1 MSIFGNIQNGV
12 FSGFGKPYIKL
23 EFDDNTALLD
33 FQKRM
38 NESGEAQEAEFEDGE
53 FKPIEGVK
61 MLSEKD
67 FYNLIEREPKYINL
81 DSEKYNY
88 TNNKIKPIT
97 DSNGIIKN
105 AYSFRTP
112 IGEIFCWTDFFHI
125 VSGNSSHQDRTR
137 ILPLIKPTL
146 EDPNCIFENGK
157 ENYFIKP
164 FITEKGVKII
174 FAFIPTLKENSRVK
188 TLFERPK
195 KEIYNLYTKGG
206 GNLYQK
212 FDILDG
218 STTLNG
224 VANQSKPFK
233 VVEFRLPCKVD
244 YYFSDNQI
252 FDKKNLGAA
261 GDFYTVLDVR
271 TRARKEPGELTA
283 NKNLKFQKTDSI
295 KNFDVKLFNKDF
307 DKKTDIY
314 EYSTKTINNV
324 KYIELDA
331 KKKHDEKLYTNITV
345 WQPISFNKKEN
356 SFICTYYNYDIEIDS
371 KKAKNIKKIGDRYS
385 LFITETYY
393 NQLCNEAVNKDIAN
407 LKRYANKENE
417 RILKNYSIL
426 YKNPR
431 AYNIYMR
438 MFEKSEPRKMIEKN
452 IKDIERVS
460 INGLGAPGDVYL
472 VTDTRKNPRKELDE
486 TAAFKKIDI
495 EKFNVNAL
503 KALQDSDPLLYEEIK
518 AGINAKTT
526 LSKNNIAEVLKREI
540 IADVKDFAKKD
551 GFRFRGVNLEKEREI
566 EEKTDKLRELGWNN
580 ALNPLT
586 DNEVKEL
593 QKSDFYKIIEFK
605 PRTFEQKKEMFAK
618 IYNYNSDL
626 GKTANPYLYNN
637 NEIIDCRGLKP
648 TYRILDNYDN
658 FFDVADSKTN
668 FAGFGLTDTKKL
680 ISETCRAHWKD
691 CKKIAA
697 HLKGDSLL
705 QSCFNLWHWLRFNI
719 RYEYDKEGREEI
731 RTPLRVWHDRA
742 RGVDCDCLSV
752 FSWCVL
758 RCMGY
763 DPVFELVAFKNRPQF
778 SHIFINCDGVV
789 VDRVW
794 FVFNSRPPLVTKREL
809 FRVDLIN
816 NLGQL
821 F

>member
-53 FKPIEGVK
+53 FRPIEGTAADEETRK
-61 MLSEKD
+61 YNFYLLLMSDIETLKSEK
-67 FYNLIEREPKYINL
+67 FTSQTLNNYERDGKNF
-81 DSEKYNY
+81 
-88 TNNKIKPIT
+88 KIT
-97 DSNGIIKN
+97 
-105 AYSFRTP
+105 TP
-112 IGEIFCWTDFFHI
+112 IGEVIIKRKLIYGADKHLLKHI
-125 VSGNSSHQDRTR
+125 YPYFNVLKR
-137 ILPLIKPTL
+137 TL
-146 EDPNCIFENGK
+146 EDPTCIFKSSDNKGHLNNTFAKCFYLDGIRLLTIVSPINPNTLELKTTYPADKSKRYIN
-157 ENYFIKP
+157 NYNEVWDLVKRGG
-164 FITEKGVKII
+164 EKII
-174 FAFIPTLKENSRVK
+174 YS
-188 TLFERPK
+188 K
-195 KEIYNLYTKGG
+195 KSTNDLCGLEKPQIIKSS
-206 GNLYQK
+206 
-212 FDILDG
+212 FDKII
-218 STTLNG
+218 
-224 VANQSKPFK
+224 
-233 VVEFRLPCKVD
+233 EFRLPCKIENN
-244 YYFSDNQI
+244 FSNNQI
-252 FDKKNLGAA
+252 FDKKN
-261 GDFYTVLDVR
+261 
-271 TRARKEPGELTA
+271 
-283 NKNLKFQKTDSI
+283 
-295 KNFDVKLFNKDF
+295 
-307 DKKTDIY
+307 
-314 EYSTKTINNV
+314 
-324 KYIELDA
+324 
-331 KKKHDEKLYTNITV
+331 
-345 WQPISFNKKEN
+345 
-356 SFICTYYNYDIEIDS
+356 
-371 KKAKNIKKIGDRYS
+371 
-385 LFITETYY
+385 
-393 NQLCNEAVNKDIAN
+393 
-407 LKRYANKENE
+407 
-417 RILKNYSIL
+417 
-426 YKNPR
+426 
-431 AYNIYMR
+431 
-438 MFEKSEPRKMIEKN
+438 
-452 IKDIERVS
+452 
-460 INGLGAPGDVYL
+460 LGAPGDVYL

-503 KALQDSDPLLYEEIK
+503 KALQDSDPILYEEIK
-518 AGINAKTT
+518 AGI
-526 LSKNNIAEVLKREI
+526 
-540 IADVKDFAKKD
+540 
-551 GFRFRGVNLEKEREI
+551 
-566 EEKTDKLRELGWNN
+566 
-580 ALNPLT
+580 
-586 DNEVKEL
+586 
-593 QKSDFYKIIEFK
+593 
-605 PRTFEQKKEMFAK
+605 
-618 IYNYNSDL
+618 

-648 TYRILDNYDN
+648 TYKILDNYDN

-668 FAGFGLTDTKKL
+668 FAGFGLADTKKL

-731 RTPLRVWHDRA
+731 RTPLRVWQDRA

>member
-38 NESGEAQEAEFEDGE
+38 NESGEAQESEFEDGE
-53 FKPIEGVK
+53 FRPIEGI
-61 MLSEKD
+61 KD
-67 FYNLIEREPKYINL
+67 YLKADLKEYAEPFVYKRLNKTNIL
-81 DSEKYNY
+81 DDFGKGEPFEFKQDI
-88 TNNKIKPIT
+88 KIYKV
-97 DSNGIIKN
+97 N
-105 AYSFRTP
+105 TP
-112 IGEIFCWTDFFHI
+112 IGVVYLTTNQWDKLTTKEREKYF
-125 VSGNSSHQDRTR
+125 G
-137 ILPLIKPTL
+137 LIKPTL
-146 EDPNCIFENGK
+146 TRPLYILKEDNNRLCFAKTFSDGN
-157 ENYFIKP
+157 
-164 FITEKGVKII
+164 KII
-174 FAFIPTLKENSRVK
+174 LFYSVVGDFGNIKNGSITNFEKRKLNDIITKIESGDVRYISPTLKTRLQTTASTSNTPLVAVG
-188 TLFERPK
+188 TL
-195 KEIYNLYTKGG
+195 
-206 GNLYQK
+206 
-212 FDILDG
+212 
-218 STTLNG
+218 LNG
-224 VANQSKPFK
+224 LTFENVKG
-233 VVEFRLPCKVD
+233 L
-244 YYFSDNQI
+244 I
-252 FDKKNLGAA
+252 FDEKNLGA
-261 GDFYTVLDVR
+261 T
-271 TRARKEPGELTA
+271 
-283 NKNLKFQKTDSI
+283 
-295 KNFDVKLFNKDF
+295 
-307 DKKTDIY
+307 
-314 EYSTKTINNV
+314 
-324 KYIELDA
+324 
-331 KKKHDEKLYTNITV
+331 
-345 WQPISFNKKEN
+345 
-356 SFICTYYNYDIEIDS
+356 
-371 KKAKNIKKIGDRYS
+371 
-385 LFITETYY
+385 
-393 NQLCNEAVNKDIAN
+393 
-407 LKRYANKENE
+407 
-417 RILKNYSIL
+417 
-426 YKNPR
+426 
-431 AYNIYMR
+431 
-438 MFEKSEPRKMIEKN
+438 
-452 IKDIERVS
+452 
-460 INGLGAPGDVYL
+460 GDVYL

-503 KALQDSDPLLYEEIK
+503 KALQDSDPILYEEIK
-518 AGINAKTT
+518 AGINE
-526 LSKNNIAEVLKREI
+526 KN
-540 IADVKDFAKKD
+540 
-551 GFRFRGVNLEKEREI
+551 
-566 EEKTDKLRELGWNN
+566 
-580 ALNPLT
+580 
-586 DNEVKEL
+586 
-593 QKSDFYKIIEFK
+593 
-605 PRTFEQKKEMFAK
+605 
-618 IYNYNSDL
+618 NSDL

-648 TYRILDNYDN
+648 TYKILENYDN
-658 FFDVADSKTN
+658 FFDVADTKTS

>member
-53 FKPIEGVK
+53 FKPIEGAEELTKTEFKNFFNNPEPFREVK
-61 MLSEKD
+61 DITKD
-67 FYNLIEREPKYINL
+67 FKDYIYINYPNTL
-81 DSEKYNY
+81 RKAYKVETPLKGKEKNVYVF
-88 TNNKIKPIT
+88 
-97 DSNGIIKN
+97 
-105 AYSFRTP
+105 A
-112 IGEIFCWTDFFHI
+112 DFEHLKFE
-125 VSGNSSHQDRTR
+125 NSTKQDRED
-137 ILPLIKPTL
+137 IFGLIKPTL
-146 EDPNCIFENGK
+146 ENPDLVFVADGEN
-157 ENYFIKP
+157 NF
-164 FITEKGVKII
+164 VKSFNSKNGSHII
-174 FAFIPTLKENSRVK
+174 LNFIPTSKNGFLKTDFIK
-188 TLFERPK
+188 DFDKLYK
-195 KEIYNLYTKGG
+195 KYKKNGSMLKYTHTA
-206 GNLYQK
+206 GN
-212 FDILDG
+212 F
-218 STTLNG
+218 NG
-224 VANQSKPFK
+224 LGAANIHDFYF
-233 VVEFRLPCKVD
+233 VEVRFPCAYKD
-244 YYFSDNQI
+244 DLIFSDNQI
-252 FDKKNLGAA
+252 FDKKN
-261 GDFYTVLDVR
+261 
-271 TRARKEPGELTA
+271 
-283 NKNLKFQKTDSI
+283 
-295 KNFDVKLFNKDF
+295 
-307 DKKTDIY
+307 
-314 EYSTKTINNV
+314 
-324 KYIELDA
+324 
-331 KKKHDEKLYTNITV
+331 
-345 WQPISFNKKEN
+345 
-356 SFICTYYNYDIEIDS
+356 
-371 KKAKNIKKIGDRYS
+371 
-385 LFITETYY
+385 
-393 NQLCNEAVNKDIAN
+393 
-407 LKRYANKENE
+407 
-417 RILKNYSIL
+417 
-426 YKNPR
+426 
-431 AYNIYMR
+431 
-438 MFEKSEPRKMIEKN
+438 
-452 IKDIERVS
+452 
-460 INGLGAPGDVYL
+460 LGAPGDVYL

-495 EKFNVNAL
+495 EKFNVNTL

-518 AGINAKTT
+518 AGIN
-526 LSKNNIAEVLKREI
+526 KNN
-540 IADVKDFAKKD
+540 
-551 GFRFRGVNLEKEREI
+551 
-566 EEKTDKLRELGWNN
+566 
-580 ALNPLT
+580 
-586 DNEVKEL
+586 
-593 QKSDFYKIIEFK
+593 
-605 PRTFEQKKEMFAK
+605 
-618 IYNYNSDL
+618 NSDL

-648 TYRILDNYDN
+648 TYKILDNYDN

-680 ISETCRAHWKD
+680 ISETCRTHWKD

-731 RTPLRVWHDRA
+731 RTPLRVWQDRA

>member
-1 MSIFGNIQNGV
+1 MSIFGNIQQNGV

-53 FKPIEGVK
+53 FRPIEGVK

-67 FYNLIEREPKYINL
+67 FYKLIEREPKYINL

-97 DSNGIIKN
+97 DSNGIIKS

-233 VVEFRLPCKVD
+233 VVEFRLPCKFENN
-244 YYFSDNQI
+244 FSDNQI
-252 FDKKNLGAA
+252 FDKKNLSGY
-261 GDFYTVLDVR
+261 GDKYVVVDNR
-271 TRARKEPGELTA
+271 KRARKEPGELVA
-283 NKNLKFQKTDSI
+283 NKNLVFTKEDSNNI
-295 KNFDVKLFNKDF
+295 TNYNHTV
-307 DKKTDIY
+307 
-314 EYSTKTINNV
+314 INNPDYKEITILFQSQQYETHFPFFHV
-324 KYIELDA
+324 TKKARKETHSTQTGKDGQLYDGHIVYIKVPVEV
-331 KKKHDEKLYTNITV
+331 EKLYNLDRNSHTAYISLSYYKDLKNKAFKQFLQS
-345 WQPISFNKKEN
+345 WQNTFNNYKEQ
-356 SFICTYYNYDIEIDS
+356 
-371 KKAKNIKKIGDRYS
+371 IKKI
-385 LFITETYY
+385 ETNTYL
-393 NQLCNEAVNKDIAN
+393 NSST
-407 LKRYANKENE
+407 KE
-417 RILKNYSIL
+417 SW
-426 YKNPR
+426 
-431 AYNIYMR
+431 
-438 MFEKSEPRKMIEKN
+438 
-452 IKDIERVS
+452 IKEQKE
-460 INGLGAPGDVYL
+460 YL
-472 VTDTRKNPRKELDE
+472 ND
-486 TAAFKKIDI
+486 
-495 EKFNVNAL
+495 AL
-503 KALQDSDPLLYEEIK
+503 KAYKYNCDFYGIENDS
-518 AGINAKTT
+518 
-526 LSKNNIAEVLKREI
+526 
-540 IADVKDFAKKD
+540 
-551 GFRFRGVNLEKEREI
+551 EKEI
-566 EEKTDKLRELGWNN
+566 
-580 ALNPLT
+580 
-586 DNEVKEL
+586 
-593 QKSDFYKIIEFK
+593 
-605 PRTFEQKKEMFAK
+605 
-618 IYNYNSDL
+618 DL

-648 TYRILDNYDN
+648 TYKILDNYDN

-691 CKKIAA
+691 CKKIAE

-731 RTPLRVWHDRA
+731 RTPLRVWQDRA